1 MPASVVSSHADSYI
15 LPYPDGLHFTEDGL
29 LQGIPLDIV
38 WQEVGE
44 LVWHTGGQDV
54 ALQRGGAPC
63 WLRPK
68 QARDVQLQEVQHEV
82 AGPPLLQVALSHWL
96 HEF

>member
-1 MPASVVSSHADSYI
+1 MEGCTVSSEQELTGMPANVVSNSYI

-38 WQEVGE
+38 RQEVGE

-54 ALQRGGAPC
+54 ALQ
-63 WLRPK
+63 
-68 QARDVQLQEVQHEV
+68 
-82 AGPPLLQVALSHWL
+82 
-96 HEF
+96 